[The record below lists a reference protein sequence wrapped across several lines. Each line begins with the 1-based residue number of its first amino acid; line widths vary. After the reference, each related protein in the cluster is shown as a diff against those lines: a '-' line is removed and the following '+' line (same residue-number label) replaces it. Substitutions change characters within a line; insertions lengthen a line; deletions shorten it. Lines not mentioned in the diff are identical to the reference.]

1 MPSCNLISGRRFKER
16 WPGMFS
22 TRKAVLIK
30 LPLFILCTICLAALV
45 VFFLVHRSFSHA
57 ALKTGLEEAISG
69 NAEIGAFHSRY
80 FPPGCVAEGVSL
92 RQGSQPGP
100 PLIVR
105 SEEHTSE
112 LQSLTNLV

>member
-1 MPSCNLISGRRFKER
+1 MRWQDMP
-16 WPGMFS
+16 S
-22 TRKAVLIK
+22 TRKVVLIR
-30 LPLFILCTICLAALV
+30 LPLFILCTTFLAALV

-69 NAEIGAFHSRY
+69 NAEIGTFHIRY

-100 PLIVR
+100 PLIAVSKLSIHSTLAGLISGPR
-105 SEEHTSE
+105 LS
-112 LQSLTNLV
+112 